1 MTLLLCLI
9 GLVTGLLLRLGTEVR
24 GRCEGV
30 NSFARAA
37 LFGKVSKVPR
47 RQKNPKAR
55 NCQYFCVQGVKGP
68 LRSGPDSNVMN
79 SAG

>member
-37 LFGKVSKVPR
+37 LFGREPVQSAAAKKEPVQNFVC
-47 RQKNPKAR
+47 KA
-55 NCQYFCVQGVKGP
+55 
-68 LRSGPDSNVMN
+68 
-79 SAG
+79 

>member
-47 RQKNPKAR
+47 R

>member
-30 NSFARAA
+30 NSFPARRFLGRCPKCRAGTVSIFVCKA
-37 LFGKVSKVPR
+37 L
-47 RQKNPKAR
+47 KAR
-55 NCQYFCVQGVKGP
+55 FAADQTQT
-68 LRSGPDSNVMN
+68 L
-79 SAG
+79 